1 MSQKRDEM
9 RQFLEEEGMDPND
22 ILDFLNEFFQKQ
34 WNIKGRQLVRID
46 PPGKGSYPALNIKWV
61 EMVKNGRYDIIPGQ
75 TSKGSV
81 ISSGNTR
88 DVIAERI
95 GKKIVDSSAILFA
108 YGLAIEIWPKEP
120 RIATGLANIVAAYYR

>member
-75 TSKGSV
+75 ISKGSV

-95 GKKIVDSSAILFA
+95 GKKL
-108 YGLAIEIWPKEP
+108 
-120 RIATGLANIVAAYYR
+120 